1 MFTPEGR
8 TSWETWSRTAG
19 FHALVAGRY
28 GFKMGPRCQ
37 GPRQGRQACSG
48 SSGSQTRPR
57 SISEAGDLWPAP
69 LCVTGAPLQQLALV
83 LLHRGRAHQWR
94 VWLRSNCWWG
104 GEREKWYALLNNMPE
119 VQGHVGPRGHEP
131 GVTPTGTFGLP
142 PKKRLSTSLS
152 GVRSMQ
158 EASNASWPLGSP
170 AGCWMARVA

>member
-1 MFTPEGR
+1 MQAVFEG
-8 TSWETWSRTAG
+8 TWPTGDLTERRA
-19 FHALVAGRY
+19 HCWPAA
-28 GFKMGPRCQ
+28 CQ
-37 GPRQGRQACSG
+37 GLQPRHGVPVGATTDEDRA
-48 SSGSQTRPR
+48 
-57 SISEAGDLWPAP
+57 EAIQQYGTQRAAPWGKHLWHPP
-69 LCVTGAPLQQLALV
+69 VPVRRAPLQQLALV